1 MGKGRRRTWSC
12 CAALLMVAA
21 VQGADPVPQTS
32 NRGLGGVVTWGR
44 NHRGQL
50 QLGDGVSN
58 RTTDRNV
65 PTPLTHLPLSEVTM
79 SRVVVTDAAAG
90 GAHTLIC
97 TEEGDVFAVGAND
110 HGQLGIGIPEETE
123 AVRALAQTDVL
134 WHQVTSLTEQPSRWL
149 TASVPHQAHTT
160 TAGSSQ
166 PN

>member
-1 MGKGRRRTWSC
+1 MGESEVGKGRRRTWSC

-110 HGQLGIGIPEETE
+110 HGQLGIGKPDETE
-123 AVRALAQTDVL
+123 AARALPK
-134 WHQVTSLTEQPSRWL
+134 LTCYGTR
-149 TASVPHQAHTT
+149 
-160 TAGSSQ
+160 
-166 PN
+166 